1 MIRINLLGQAR
12 PKATKQAV
20 PLEATVQILFLAVA
34 VALAVVVIGVT
45 YYQQNRELQD
55 TNKKILA
62 LKAEKQSLQQIK
74 QDVDR
79 FQSEK
84 SVLQQRIDVIETLQK
99 NRSGAQ
105 ELLTMVAN
113 TVVRVDALWLTSLNR
128 SGSSLTLEGEAG
140 SIDAVANFL
149 TEMRRSGYFD
159 QIELKDAK
167 ENDVVPS
174 VQTYSFS
181 MTASVAGAGGG
192 AGASSQPA
200 SQTGPTTT
208 RPATATPGR
217 GRI

>member
-12 PKATKQAV
+12 PKAAKQAV
-20 PLEATVQILFLAVA
+20 PLEATVQILFFI
-34 VALAVVVIGVT
+34 VALALALVVIGVS

-128 SGSSLTLEGEAG
+128 NGSSLTLEGEAG

-149 TEMRRSGYFD
+149 TELKRSGYFD
-159 QIELKDAK
+159 QIELKNAR

-174 VQTYSFS
+174 IQTYSFS
-181 MTASVAGAGGG
+181 MTASVAGAVGGS
-192 AGASSQPA
+192 AGASQPA
-200 SQTGPTTT
+200 SQTAPRRQTSAA
-208 RPATATPGR
+208 PAR

>member
-12 PKATKQAV
+12 PKAAKQAV
-20 PLEATVQILFLAVA
+20 PLEATVQILFLI
-34 VALAVVVIGVT
+34 VALALAAVVIGVT
-45 YYQQNRELQD
+45 YYQQNRELQE

-74 QDVDR
+74 TDVDR

-99 NRSGAQ
+99 NRTGAQ
-105 ELLTMVAN
+105 QLLEMVAN

-128 SGSSLTLEGEAG
+128 DGSSLTIEGEAG

-149 TEMRRSGYFD
+149 TEMKRSGYFD
-159 QIELKDAK
+159 QVELKDAK
-167 ENDVVPS
+167 EDDVTPA
-174 VQTYSFS
+174 VQTYGFS
-181 MTASVAGAGGG
+181 MTASIAGAAGAG
-192 AGASSQPA
+192 SSQPA
-200 SQTGPTTT
+200 SAPAATTAQPTK
-208 RPATATPGR
+208 TPSR

>member
-20 PLEATVQILFLAVA
+20 PLEATVQILFLAIA

-84 SVLQQRIDVIETLQK
+84 GVLQQRIDVIETLQK

-113 TVVRVDALWLTSLNR
+113 TVVRVDALWLTSLDRN
-128 SGSSLTLEGEAG
+128 GGSLTIEGEAG

-149 TEMRRSGYFD
+149 TEMKRSGYFD

-181 MTASVAGAGGG
+181 MTASVAGASGGS
-192 AGASSQPA
+192 ASSQPA
-200 SQTGPTTT
+200 SQTA
-208 RPATATPGR
+208 RPAQTPMPAGR